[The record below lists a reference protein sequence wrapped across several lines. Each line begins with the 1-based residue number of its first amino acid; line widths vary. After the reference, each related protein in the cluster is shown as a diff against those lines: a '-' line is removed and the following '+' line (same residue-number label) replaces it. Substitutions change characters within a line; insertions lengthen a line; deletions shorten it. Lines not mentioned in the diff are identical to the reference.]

1 LIPFGERLSL
11 AMQERGPL
19 CVGIDPHPSLLG
31 QWGLRDDPSGLE
43 RFSLSAAEA
52 LAPVA
57 AAVKPQSAFFERHGS
72 KGIAVL
78 ERVIEICREAGT
90 QVILD
95 VKRGDIGSTTQA
107 YAEAYLHPR
116 SSLCADAITA
126 SPYLGFGSLQP
137 MIDLAREHGN
147 GVFVLALTSNP
158 EAAPVQR
165 AKAASGTVAGE
176 VLSQLKALNQA
187 ARPQWDLSGPW
198 LGPRSARPMKTWPS
212 VGHYSSPGWGLR
224 VALRQTYAGSSPEH
238 LIWCC
243 PPALA
248 RSLGKGQI
256 QPPSPR
262 LLVVRLRTLRPWQLV
277 TRLISPPH
285 PGS

>member
-1 LIPFGERLSL
+1 MIPFGERLSL

-95 VKRGDIGSTTQA
+95 VKRGDI
-107 YAEAYLHPR
+107 
-116 SSLCADAITA
+116 
-126 SPYLGFGSLQP
+126 
-137 MIDLAREHGN
+137 
-147 GVFVLALTSNP
+147 
-158 EAAPVQR
+158 
-165 AKAASGTVAGE
+165 
-176 VLSQLKALNQA
+176 
-187 ARPQWDLSGPW
+187 
-198 LGPRSARPMKTWPS
+198 
-212 VGHYSSPGWGLR
+212 
-224 VALRQTYAGSSPEH
+224 
-238 LIWCC
+238 
-243 PPALA
+243 
-248 RSLGKGQI
+248 
-256 QPPSPR
+256 
-262 LLVVRLRTLRPWQLV
+262 
-277 TRLISPPH
+277 
-285 PGS
+285 